1 MKQAKGWMSILV
13 LIIGILH
20 ILPFYILLTSS
31 FKKDSDLSSKWS
43 IPHYLY
49 TGNFTNAWVNAKLGK
64 AFINTSVITVIV
76 IILLIVLGTIS
87 SYPLARYKTRLNR
100 MMYLFFIA
108 ALIVPPLTILV
119 PLYKFYVDLGALNTY
134 WGIILLHV
142 TFYLPITIFLYT
154 GFISSIPRELDEA
167 AMMDGSTRLG
177 VIFKLIV
184 PLLKPVTATVIILN
198 GVNVWNDYQFSTFF
212 LQKTAIR
219 PFTVALSAF
228 FGQYTSNVG
237 WVAAG
242 SVIAALPLAVL
253 YLFLQRY
260 FIHGLSAGAVK
271 G

>member
-1 MKQAKGWMSILV
+1 MKPVKSWMNIFAL
-13 LIIGILH
+13 GISLLH
-20 ILPFYILLTSS
+20 ILPFYVLLTSS
-31 FKKDSDLSSKWS
+31 LKKDSDLSSKWNP
-43 IPHYLY
+43 PHYVYLD
-49 TGNFTNAWVNAKLGK
+49 NFRNAWINAKLGS
-64 AFINTSVITVIV
+64 AFINTSIITVAVVVLLV
-76 IILLIVLGTIS
+76 ILGTIS
-87 SYPLARYKTRLNR
+87 SYPLARYRTRLNR
-100 MMYLFFIA
+100 FMYLFFIA

-167 AMMDGSTRLG
+167 AMMDGSSRLG

-228 FGQYTSNVG
+228 FGQYTSNIG

-242 SVIAALPLAVL
+242 AVIAALPISIL

>member
-1 MKQAKGWMSILV
+1 MKQTKGWMNFLV
-13 LIIGILH
+13 LIISLVH
-20 ILPFYILLTSS
+20 ILPFYILLTSA
-31 FKKDSDLSSKWS
+31 FKKESDLSSKWN

-49 TGNFTNAWVNAKLGK
+49 LDNFKNAWVNAKLGS
-64 AFINTSVITVIV
+64 AFMNNIIITVIV
-76 IILLIVLGTIS
+76 IALLILLGTIS
-87 SYPLARYKTRLNR
+87 SYPLARYRTRWNR
-100 MMYLFFIA
+100 FMYLVFIA

-134 WGIILLHV
+134 WGIILLHI

-154 GFISSIPRELDEA
+154 GFISTIPKELDEA

-184 PLLKPVTATVIILN
+184 PLLKPVTATVIIIN
-198 GVNVWNDYQFSTFF
+198 GVNIWNDYQFSTFF
-212 LQKTAIR
+212 LQKTAAR
-219 PFTVALSAF
+219 TFTVALSAF

-242 SVIAALPLAVL
+242 SVIAAFPLAIV